1 MGFHRETRGATQVG
15 AFDASNDVF
24 LGNGVAHQ
32 ELG

>member
-24 LGNGVAHQ
+24 LGTRYRA
-32 ELG
+32 